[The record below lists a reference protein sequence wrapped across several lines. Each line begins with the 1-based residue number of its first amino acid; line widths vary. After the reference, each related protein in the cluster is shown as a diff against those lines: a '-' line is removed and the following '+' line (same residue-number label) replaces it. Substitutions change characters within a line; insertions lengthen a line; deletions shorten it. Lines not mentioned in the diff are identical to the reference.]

1 MEKETSKIMGA
12 DNSTLFAA
20 VEALK
25 ALESLRE
32 NVESLCE
39 DRQTQIQ
46 THKGFADVEFYLRAI
61 KLDAENVND
70 DDYKSEDFKSDCMKY

>member
-1 MEKETSKIMGA
+1 MEKETSNIMVA

-25 ALESLRE
+25 LMSSLRE

-46 THKGFADVEFYLRAI
+46 IHKGFAEIEFYLRAI
-61 KLDAENVND
+61 KLDSENVND
-70 DDYKSEDFKSDCMKY
+70 DDYNSEKHIQDCMKY

>member
-1 MEKETSKIMGA
+1 MEKETENIMVA

-25 ALESLRE
+25 SLSSLRE

-39 DRQTQIQ
+39 DRQTQIKV
-46 THKGFADVEFYLRAI
+46 HKRFADVEFYLRAI

-70 DDYKSEDFKSDCMKY
+70 DDYNSEKHIQDCMKY

>member
-1 MEKETSKIMGA
+1 MEKETSNIMVA
-12 DNSTLFAA
+12 DNTTLFAA

-25 ALESLRE
+25 LLSSLRE

-46 THKGFADVEFYLRAI
+46 IHKGFADVEFYLRAI

-70 DDYKSEDFKSDCMKY
+70 DDYKSEDFKQDCMKY